1 MANVVV
7 KYDAESAHY
16 YLSTGEPCHGDL
28 RSARKAKAFPSVT
41 TILKILESD
50 ALTRHKVDAAIVQ
63 TLTLPRN
70 DGESEQDYARRVIET
85 NRAELAGMAETG
97 TRIHTLAEQ
106 VIADEAP
113 LHKDID
119 ENLRPHL
126 ASLTCWARAIDEVVL
141 SEDVVVH
148 DGEGYAGR
156 CDLIAKIDGQT
167 EIVDFKSKN
176 FSKVAPFHPEM
187 PGFATA
193 DEEHKVWT
201 DYKELLQLSAY
212 SFAWAGEALPA
223 RNVFIDRKTGAIDEK
238 LYTAE
243 QVHDAFEAF
252 RACCC
257 LWRKIK
263 KYDPREVSV

>member
-7 KYDAESAHY
+7 KYDAETAHY

-28 RSARKAKAFPSVT
+28 RQARKAKALPSVT

-63 TLTLPRN
+63 TLTLPKKK
-70 DGESEQDYARRVIET
+70 DETDQDYARRVIET
-85 NRAELAGMAETG
+85 NKAELAGMADTG

-106 VIADEAP
+106 VIGGEAP
-113 LHKDID
+113 FAKDIED
-119 ENLRPHL
+119 GLRPHL
-126 ASLTCWARAIDEVVL
+126 ASLTFWARGLDEVL
-141 SEDVVVH
+141 ISEEVVVH

-156 CDLIAKIDGQT
+156 CDLIAKIDGQA
-167 EIVDFKSKN
+167 EVIDFKSKN
-176 FSKVAPFHPEM
+176 FSKVAPFHPDM

-193 DEEHKVWT
+193 DDEHKVWT
-201 DYKELLQLSAY
+201 DYKELLQLAAY

-243 QVHDAFEAF
+243 EVEEAFDAF
-252 RACCC
+252 RSLCNV
-257 LWRKIK
+257 WRKIK
-263 KYDPREVSV
+263 KYDPRDV